1 MHRHARA
8 HTLTHSL
15 TQTATIKRQMKKK
28 NGKRATELIV
38 CDNRLLG
45 PLIVCVSVSVTDFY
59 LCHYPFS
66 KSTVCFR
73 TSVKVCVD
81 EWESMQAMKELLSM
95 FLFLHLPQES
105 ISVECCLYS
114 SA

>member
-1 MHRHARA
+1 MHRHAHA
-8 HTLTHSL
+8 HTHSL
-15 TQTATIKRQMKKK
+15 THSDSSHKEADEEKK

-45 PLIVCVSVSVTDFY
+45 PLIVCVSVSVADFY

-73 TSVKVCVD
+73 ASVKVCVD